1 MLKEKQLKE
10 LKNIIDYLN
19 SENNVKLEKISDK
32 VENVVDLLQ
41 ILSRVKTSKI
51 KKILSLNN
59 ERTKDKIKNE
69 SNYTKLHVKEI
80 FEKKSLPDIISE
92 YSKTQLQEMFF
103 VIYGRNPRTN
113 ESKKSIGSSIKKMFS
128 QISRSKAFT
137 EMDS

>member
-32 VENVVDLLQ
+32 VENVVDLLR

-80 FEKKSLPDIISE
+80 FEKK
-92 YSKTQLQEMFF
+92 
-103 VIYGRNPRTN
+103 V
-113 ESKKSIGSSIKKMFS
+113 
-128 QISRSKAFT
+128 FT
-137 EMDS
+137 